1 MTKTDVFEIFNSVLL
16 ILNGFCAIW
25 FSCVDGRY
33 DMATFHLVFM
43 LIFTVIIMLSRV
55 SADVNEMIK
64 KIEETDEEEE
74 VNDSDDSGLHEV

>member
-1 MTKTDVFEIFNSVLL
+1 MKKSDVLDIINFSLL

-25 FSCVDGRY
+25 YTIADGRY
-33 DMATFHLVFM
+33 DMGTFHLVFM
-43 LIFTVIIMLSRV
+43 LIFTVILMLSRV

-74 VNDSDDSGLHEV
+74 VNDSNDSGLHEV